1 MSYDAHPASSVTT
14 GAASHAT
21 WSETEDTT
29 MVEEREEGEEV
40 GAVSTTEIDSGSTTE
55 NDILDDPEI

>member
-14 GAASHAT
+14 DAASHAT

-29 MVEEREEGEEV
+29 VVEEREEGEEV
-40 GAVSTTEIDSGSTTE
+40 GAVATPSGSTTE